1 MTDPHEVFQQIFHLL
16 KDGGVCEIAIPVVP
30 NLAFELFRENWYQLD
45 APRHIFLHSQKSI
58 AYLAEEANLKLL
70 KTEYV
75 SNNNQFLHSML
86 YKEGIPF
93 EQHTPRLYEQ
103 CFNKMDIELCTALA
117 KKVNEEQYGDM
128 AVFSFRKKTKAEM
141 LQEEKEKQEEVGK
154 EKLLLLMEEAV
165 LYLIQQREAKQLEK
179 AAFLVKS
186 DIRNPLCY
194 LLITS

>member
-1 MTDPHEVFQQIFHLL
+1 
-16 KDGGVCEIAIPVVP
+16 
-30 NLAFELFRENWYQLD
+30 
-45 APRHIFLHSQKSI
+45 
-58 AYLAEEANLKLL
+58 
-70 KTEYV
+70 
-75 SNNNQFLHSML
+75 ML

-179 AAFLVKS
+179 AAFLLN
-186 DIRNPLCY
+186 D
-194 LLITS
+194 LLDASRVLQKKMMETKIEKQDEKEFFR